1 MIDSTVK
8 EFSEFWDWYP
18 IPYVKD
24 WETLWKLQGPMQPVM
39 RLERESTKAEADAI
53 SL

>member
-1 MIDSTVK
+1 MMDSTLRLLSVYW
-8 EFSEFWDWYP
+8 EWETL
-18 IPYVKD
+18 PYVKD